1 MCKVN
6 AFLPHKRKICII
18 FTIYDADSD
27 KMMQIKCPSNGTR
40 LISDALTV
48 IPASTV
54 VAFRQVLDDGLPHHI
69 TVDLGRGDIAVPQEL
84 LHGRYAYTIIYQ

>member
-1 MCKVN
+1 MPEK
-6 AFLPHKRKICII
+6 
-18 FTIYDADSD
+18 T
-27 KMMQIKCPSNGTR
+27 
-40 LISDALTV
+40 TV